1 MQTTPPT
8 LTEQSPTPETF
19 GKEVRRLRNLAALTP
34 MQLAKKVRVSPA
46 VLHKIEFAQ
55 RYPKEGVI
63 ARLAEA
69 LGCAAE
75 PLGRLCQRS
84 KAVAGIEERGELAVS
99 DQVPSDPSLRLGW
112 RISQARL
119 HAGISLAELERR
131 CAFSPGYLRQVERG
145 EIFPVNAKLSLL
157 GEELGLP
164 HDELEALRDRGRA
177 VKSGVRRRVRAS
189 RAALYSGLA
198 NTRITAKPSL

>member
-84 KAVAGIEERGELAVS
+84 KAAAGIEERGELAVS
-99 DQVPSDPSLRLGW
+99 DEAPSDPSLRLGW

-131 CAFSPGYLRQVERG
+131 CAFSSGYLRQVERG

-157 GEELGLP
+157 GEKLALP
-164 HDELEALRDRGRA
+164 DDELESLRDQGRA
-177 VKSGVRRRVRAS
+177 VKSGVRRRVRAMRIAVS
-189 RAALYSGLA
+189 VPLHRGLS
-198 NTRITAKPSL
+198 TTEPC